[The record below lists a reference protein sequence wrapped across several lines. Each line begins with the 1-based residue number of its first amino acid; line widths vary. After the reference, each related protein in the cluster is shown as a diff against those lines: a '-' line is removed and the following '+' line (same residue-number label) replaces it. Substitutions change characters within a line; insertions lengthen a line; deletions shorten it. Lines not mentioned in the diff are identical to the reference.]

1 MAGKG
6 LKEAIGITGGIN
18 PIASSRRID
27 NDVPGYLSIQYL
39 SLARENRAKQRGWI
53 SREGEEG
60 RKERSPVLIPAF
72 RRNESTSRSE

>member
-27 NDVPGYLSIQYL
+27 NDVSGYLSIQYL

-53 SREGEEG
+53 SREGG
-60 RKERSPVLIPAF
+60 RKGGRKGALF
-72 RRNESTSRSE
+72 